1 MTFTP
6 TCQSRLA
13 DTVEHPWLTVF
24 TATYNRASTLG
35 RTYKSLLE
43 LRRPLNATTGKA
55 EEFEWVIVDDGS
67 ADDTPALVEGW
78 CRDNLIPIRY
88 FRQQNS
94 GKHVALNNGARVA
107 RGYMFADL
115 DSDDTYHPDAFK
127 VFYESWNSLTDA
139 QKAMCKGVTGR
150 CISPHTGEII
160 GSRLPY
166 EPFID
171 TFMELRYRYN
181 VTGEMRGVILTELM
195 RRYPFPT
202 ISEGSR
208 FCPETIVWLEMARK
222 YKELVVDRPVLV
234 YNDDASD
241 ALTKGRSTNRA
252 RENFYLWKAMVNEC
266 ALKYLR
272 YNPKEMLKSLVGI
285 SRDGLLTSR
294 SPRAIVKAVDGWR
307 EKLLVSALMPAGAL
321 LAALRR

>member
-1 MTFTP
+1 MNAVLTSCSP
-6 TCQSRLA
+6 LA
-13 DTVEHPWLTVF
+13 DSVRHPWLTVF
-24 TATYNRASTLG
+24 TAAYNRASTIG
-35 RTYKSLLE
+35 RTFKSLLE
-43 LRRPLNATTGKA
+43 LKRPVNPATGKV

-67 ADDTPALVEGW
+67 SDNTAALVEGW

-88 FRQQNS
+88 FRQENQ
-94 GKHVALNNGARVA
+94 GKHVALNHGVSVA
-107 RGYMFADL
+107 RGYMLGDL
-115 DSDDTYHPDAFK
+115 DSDDTYHPEAFK
-127 VFYESWNSLTDA
+127 VFYDSWNSLSPD
-139 QKAMCKGVTGR
+139 QKEACKGVTGR
-150 CISPHTGEII
+150 CVSPHTGEII

-181 VTGEMRGVILTELM
+181 VTGEMRGVILTDIM
-195 RRYPFPT
+195 RRYPFPV

-252 RENFYLWKAMVNEC
+252 RENFYLWKALVNEC

-272 YNPKEMLKSLVGI
+272 YNPKEMLKAFVGV

-294 SPRAIVKAVDGWR
+294 SPRAILKAVNGIR
-307 EKLLVSALMPAGAL
+307 EKLLVAALMPAGAI
-321 LAALRR
+321 LAMLRR